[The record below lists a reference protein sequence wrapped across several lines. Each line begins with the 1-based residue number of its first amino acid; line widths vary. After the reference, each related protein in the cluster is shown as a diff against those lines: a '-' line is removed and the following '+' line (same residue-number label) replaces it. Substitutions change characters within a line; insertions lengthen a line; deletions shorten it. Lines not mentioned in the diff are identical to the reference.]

1 MVQGFLG
8 TVVAGVLE
16 LREPDLIGLL
26 GSGIVVAQYFLSV
39 QGKLDAQ
46 GLAYP
51 VFNIIGCLLISFS
64 LLYHF
69 NTPSF
74 FIEVFWVSVSLYAI
88 IRNVV
93 RRLA

>member
-1 MVQGFLG
+1 MDHGFLA
-8 TVVAGVLE
+8 TVMAGVLE
-16 LREPDLIGLL
+16 LRGPDYVGLL

-39 QGKLDAQ
+39 QGKLNTQ

-51 VFNIIGCLLISFS
+51 VFNIIGCLLLAFS
-64 LLYHF
+64 LIYHF